1 MDYFIMYSFHD
12 LGWDESV
19 YLGMGKYIYSSGEIG
34 LWEEI
39 RPTLL
44 PLFLGVF
51 WKLDLPYIFFS
62 DIIMLMFSVGVIY
75 FTYKLSEQL
84 FSDKSE
90 KEKFFFPMVSIILL
104 VGSSIFS
111 EGTFLIH
118 TGIPSVFF
126 ILFALYLFVR
136 PFEEYLSSH
145 QNLYVVGLLSGLAFL
160 TRFPAGLIIVPLIFF
175 IVYDHFYGEI
185 VSVKQVLA
193 VTKKLFMFML
203 GFLTITLPFFAAN
216 VLLYKTRTVTLFES
230 MMFPFVKASL
240 HQ

>member
-39 RPTLL
+39 RPPLL

-51 WKLDLPYIFFS
+51 LKLDLPYIFFS
-62 DIIMLMFSVGVIY
+62 DI
-75 FTYKLSEQL
+75 
-84 FSDKSE
+84 
-90 KEKFFFPMVSIILL
+90 
-104 VGSSIFS
+104 
-111 EGTFLIH
+111 
-118 TGIPSVFF
+118 